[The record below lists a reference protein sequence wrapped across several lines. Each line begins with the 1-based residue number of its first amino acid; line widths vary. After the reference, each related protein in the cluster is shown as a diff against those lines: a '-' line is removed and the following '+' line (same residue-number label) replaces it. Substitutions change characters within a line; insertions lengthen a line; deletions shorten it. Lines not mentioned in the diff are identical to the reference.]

1 MDSKKVL
8 EKLVK
13 IAESQQKAI
22 NKLAQQV
29 GLQPPP
35 TGLTPAAPAHD
46 VITALKTHLPAN
58 VQRLVDLANPGTKVV
73 GNSVQLATKPGGNTQ
88 AVMNA
93 VSKTLADLVSKNL
106 VAGGPFTV
114 SLLG

>member
-13 IAESQQKAI
+13 IAENQQKVI
-22 NKLAQQV
+22 NKLAQQA

-35 TGLTPAAPAHD
+35 TGLAPATPGHD
-46 VITALKTHLPAN
+46 VIAALKSHLPAN
-58 VQRLVDLANPGTKVV
+58 VQSVINLASPDTKVV
-73 GNSVQLATKPGGNTQ
+73 GNSVQVATKPGGNTQ

-93 VSKTLADLVSKNL
+93 ISKTLSDLVSKNL

-114 SLLG
+114 ALLG